1 MIPLMKVHSPPNIG
15 ETLQSVWDSGFVTEG
30 EYSDRFE
37 KEFADY
43 IGNPNTVLTNA
54 CTNSLVLAGRLIGLR
69 EGDEVISTAMTCMAT
84 NGPFHNTGAKLV
96 FADIDPETGNIDP
109 ESVKQKI
116 TERTKAIVLVHWGG
130 QPCDLDEILA
140 IAKEHNVK
148 VVEDAAHALRSTY
161 KGVRIGNH
169 GDFVCFSFQAVKHLT
184 TADGGALVCKSEED
198 AIRARK
204 LRWFGLDR
212 KFKCSSRWD
221 QDIPEYGFKF
231 HMNNTNAVVG
241 LEQMKYIDGLIDSH
255 IENAAFLRKN
265 ISNPHVKVTKSKAD
279 RVSASWLFSVLVE
292 DKEHFRNYL
301 ADNGIASDQAHV
313 NNLRYSVFKEY
324 QDESLTNLKYF
335 DKRLMNIPCGWWL
348 SEGDLNHITQV
359 VNNYEGL

>member
-1 MIPLMKVHSPPNIG
+1 MIPLMKVHTPPNIG
-15 ETLQSVWDSGFVTEG
+15 EVLQKVWDSGFVTEG
-30 EYSDRFE
+30 EHSDLFEERFGE
-37 KEFADY
+37 Y
-43 IGNPNTVLTNA
+43 IGNPNTVLTNS
-54 CTNSLVLAGRLIGLR
+54 CTNSLVLAARLIGL
-69 EGDEVISTAMTCMAT
+69 EKGDEVISTAMTCMAT

-109 ESVKQKI
+109 ESIREKI

-130 QPCDLDEILA
+130 QPCDLDEILS
-140 IAKEHNVK
+140 IAKEHGIK

-169 GDFVCFSFQAVKHLT
+169 GDYVCFSFQAVKHLT

-198 AIRARK
+198 AARARK

-212 KFKCSSRWD
+212 KFKCASRWE

-255 IENAAFLRKN
+255 IENAAYLRKN
-265 ISNPHVKVTKSKAD
+265 ISNPHVTVIKVKSD

-292 DKEHFRNYL
+292 DKEHFRKYI
-301 ADNGIASDQAHV
+301 AEKGIGVDQAHV
-313 NNLRYSVFKEY
+313 SNLRYSVFEEY
-324 QDESLTNLKYF
+324 RDMTLTNLQYF

-348 SEGDLNHITQV
+348 SKEDLEYIVET
-359 VNNYEGL
+359 VNAYDVK